1 MSVAYVAAFYGYVFA
16 VFADFEY
23 AFVVFRS
30 LVVAHLSCAWDAV
43 PDVAGFPGSEGGD
56 AAFGFSAFVLEYGDS
71 PAFDWALEAFA
82 CGYGGCVDVLSFFED
97 FFGGYG
103 FS

>member
-1 MSVAYVAAFYGYVFA
+1 M
-16 VFADFEY
+16 
-23 AFVVFRS
+23 
-30 LVVAHLSCAWDAV
+30 
-43 PDVAGFPGSEGGD
+43 AGFPGSECGD

-71 PAFDWALEAFA
+71 PSFDWTLEAFA
-82 CGYGGCVDVLSFFED
+82 CGYCGDVYVLSFFED